1 MASPKDVVLHQFK
14 TGQFLLEKLS
24 EDLSDAEY
32 FKPPIEGANHAAW
45 LLGHIACT
53 EDWVM
58 ATTTGADRR
67 IPQAMQDLF
76 KGGSVS
82 IPDPSMYPSRS
93 EIDELFRTG
102 RAKAIEVLTAFDEAR
117 WDDPSPG
124 DAPVQF
130 FPTLGSLWGMAGT
143 HQFWHIGH
151 LTVCRTAMKKKRI
164 LT

>member
-1 MASPKDVVLHQFK
+1 M
-14 TGQFLLEKLS
+14 
-24 EDLSDAEY
+24 
-32 FKPPIEGANHAAW
+32 
-45 LLGHIACT
+45 
-53 EDWVM
+53 
-58 ATTTGADRR
+58 
-67 IPQAMQDLF
+67 PQATQDLF

-82 IPDPSMYPSRS
+82 VADPSRYPSRV
-93 EIDELFRTG
+93 EIDELFRSG
-102 RAKAIEVLTAFDEAR
+102 RTYAIKALEAFDEAR

-124 DAPVQF
+124 DAPAQF